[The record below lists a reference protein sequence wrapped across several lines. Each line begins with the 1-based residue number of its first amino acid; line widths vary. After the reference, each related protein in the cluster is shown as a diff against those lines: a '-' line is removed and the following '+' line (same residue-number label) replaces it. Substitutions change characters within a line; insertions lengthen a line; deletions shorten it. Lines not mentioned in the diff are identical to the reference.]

1 MCAQPRAKSSADTIS
16 VNPQQ
21 QNEEV
26 SNRWP
31 DFTDDDLLPQRDT
44 PCKLVV
50 DRGTKASVPDPKAQV
65 QY

>member
-1 MCAQPRAKSSADTIS
+1 MCSHVLKALQTPSQLTT
-16 VNPQQ
+16 QQ

-44 PCKLVV
+44 PYEVSGG
-50 DRGTKASVPDPKAQV
+50 RS
-65 QY
+65 